1 VTLSPSEIALEVND
15 LEVSF
20 VDSDGSLEVLDK
32 ISFSIER
39 NAFVCIVGPSG
50 GGKSTLLRA
59 VAGLIQ
65 PTGGKIL
72 FPGVAEDKAQ
82 TGLVFQKPNLLPWRT
97 LRDNISLPLEIDQR
111 PEAEISSLT
120 QEMIR
125 LVGLEGFEK
134 AYPHELSGGMAQ
146 RVAIAR
152 CLVQD
157 PEILLLDEPF
167 GQLDALTRERM
178 GDELLRIWN
187 ERRKTVLMVTHS
199 ISEAIFLADRVLV
212 LTCRPARLIMDLPIE
227 LPRPRTDAM
236 RYLPEFTE
244 AARLLHAQLKDITAP
259 ACQL

>member
-1 VTLSPSEIALEVND
+1 MNSSTDIALQVSDLEVN
-15 LEVSF
+15 F

-32 ISFSIER
+32 ISFSIAR
-39 NAFVCIVGPSG
+39 NAFVCVVGPSG

-59 VAGLIQ
+59 LAGLIQ
-65 PTGGKIL
+65 PTGGEVN
-72 FPGVAEDKAQ
+72 FPGKTESKAK

-97 LRDNISLPLEIDQR
+97 LRENISLPLEIDHR
-111 PEAEISSLT
+111 PAAEIADLT
-120 QEMIR
+120 QDMIR

-134 AYPHELSGGMAQ
+134 SYPHELSGGMAQ

-167 GQLDALTRERM
+167 GQLDAMTRERM

-212 LTCRPARLIMDLPIE
+212 LTSRPARLIMDLPVA

-236 RYLPEFTE
+236 RYLPEFNE
-244 AARLLHAQLKDITAP
+244 ASRLLHDQLKGSDSPIG
-259 ACQL
+259 

>member
-1 VTLSPSEIALEVND
+1 MPSASEIALEVAD
-15 LEVSF
+15 LEVTF
-20 VDSDGSLEVLDK
+20 VDSDGCLEVLDK

-65 PTGGKIL
+65 PTAGKVL
-72 FPGVAEDKAQ
+72 FPGKAEGKAQ

-97 LRDNISLPLEIDQR
+97 LRDNISLPLEIDHR
-111 PEAEISSLT
+111 SEEEIASLT
-120 QEMIR
+120 QDMIH

-134 AYPHELSGGMAQ
+134 SYPHELSGGMAQ
-146 RVAIAR
+146 RVSIAR

-212 LTCRPARLIMDLPIE
+212 LTSRPARVIMDLPIS
-227 LPRPRTDAM
+227 LPRPRADAM
-236 RYLPEFTE
+236 RYWPEFTE
-244 AARLLHAQLKDITAP
+244 ASRLLHDQLKVTAAP
-259 ACQL
+259 AW

>member
-1 VTLSPSEIALEVND
+1 MTLSPSETALEVND

-20 VDSDGSLEVLDK
+20 VDSDGSLEVIDK
-32 ISFSIER
+32 ISFSIAR

-65 PTGGKIL
+65 PTGGNVL
-72 FPGVAEDKAQ
+72 FPGVAEGKAQ

-97 LRDNISLPLEIDQR
+97 LRDNISLPLEIDHR
-111 PEAEISSLT
+111 PDAEISSLT

-125 LVGLEGFEK
+125 LVGLQGFEK

-212 LTCRPARLIMDLPIE
+212 LTCRPARLILDLPIT

-236 RYLPEFTE
+236 RYLPEFIE
-244 AARLLHAQLKDITAP
+244 ASRLLHDQLKDSNLP
-259 ACQL
+259 VC

>member
-1 VTLSPSEIALEVND
+1 MTLSPSETALEVND

-20 VDSDGSLEVLDK
+20 VDSDGSLEVIDK
-32 ISFSIER
+32 ISFSIAR

-65 PTGGKIL
+65 PTGGNVL
-72 FPGVAEDKAQ
+72 FPGVAEGKAQ

-97 LRDNISLPLEIDQR
+97 LRDNISLPLEIDHR
-111 PEAEISSLT
+111 PETEISSLT

-125 LVGLEGFEK
+125 LVGLQGFEK

-212 LTCRPARLIMDLPIE
+212 LTCRPARLILDLPIT

-236 RYLPEFTE
+236 RYLPEFIE
-244 AARLLHAQLKDITAP
+244 ASRLLHDQLKDSNLP
-259 ACQL
+259 VC

>member
-1 VTLSPSEIALEVND
+1 MNSSTDIALQVSDLEVN
-15 LEVSF
+15 F

-32 ISFSIER
+32 ISFSIAR
-39 NAFVCIVGPSG
+39 NAFVCVVGPSG

-59 VAGLIQ
+59 LAGLIQ
-65 PTGGKIL
+65 PTGGEVN
-72 FPGVAEDKAQ
+72 FPGKTESKAK

-97 LRDNISLPLEIDQR
+97 LRENISLPLEIDHR
-111 PEAEISSLT
+111 PAAEIADLT
-120 QEMIR
+120 QDMIR

-134 AYPHELSGGMAQ
+134 SYPHELSGGMAQ

-212 LTCRPARLIMDLPIE
+212 LTSRPARLIMDLPVA

-236 RYLPEFTE
+236 RYLPEFNE
-244 AARLLHAQLKDITAP
+244 ASRLLHDQLKGSDSPIG
-259 ACQL
+259 

>member
-1 VTLSPSEIALEVND
+1 MSSQGDVALEVRD

-20 VDSDGSLEVLDK
+20 VETDGYLEVLDK

-65 PTGGKIL
+65 PTGGEVR
-72 FPGVAEDKAQ
+72 FPGGVEGKAQ

-97 LRDNISLPLEIDQR
+97 LKDNISLPLEINHRSKD
-111 PEAEISSLT
+111 EITSLT
-120 QEMIR
+120 QDMIR
-125 LVGLEGFEK
+125 LVGLQGFEK
-134 AYPHELSGGMAQ
+134 SYPHELSGGMAQ
-146 RVAIAR
+146 RVSIAR

-199 ISEAIFLADRVLV
+199 ISEAVFLADRVLV
-212 LTCRPARLIMDLPIE
+212 LTSRPARVIMDMPIA
-227 LPRPRTDAM
+227 LPRPRVDAM
-236 RYLPEFTE
+236 RYLPVFTE
-244 AARLLHAQLKDITAP
+244 TTRLLHEQLKDPTQP
-259 ACQL
+259 A

>member
-1 VTLSPSEIALEVND
+1 MPSQNELALEASD
-15 LEVSF
+15 LEVTF
-20 VDSDGSLEVLDK
+20 VDSDGCLEVLDK

-65 PTGGKIL
+65 PTGGKVL
-72 FPGVAEDKAQ
+72 FPGVAEGKAQ

-97 LRDNISLPLEIDQR
+97 LKDNISLPLEIDNR
-111 PEAEISSLT
+111 PAGEIERLT
-120 QEMIR
+120 REMIH

-178 GDELLRIWN
+178 GEELLRIWN

-199 ISEAIFLADRVLV
+199 IAEAIFLADRVLV
-212 LTCRPARLIMDLPIE
+212 LTSRPARLIMDLPIN

-236 RYLPEFTE
+236 RYQPEFIE
-244 AARLLHAQLKDITAP
+244 SSQLLHAQLKGSTVTA
-259 ACQL
+259 C

>member
-1 VTLSPSEIALEVND
+1 MHSPTEIALEVSD

-65 PTGGKIL
+65 PTGGKVL
-72 FPGVAEDKAQ
+72 FPGSSEGKAQ

-97 LRDNISLPLEIDQR
+97 LKDNISLPLEINHR
-111 PEAEISSLT
+111 SKEEIASLT

-125 LVGLEGFEK
+125 LVALEGFEK
-134 AYPHELSGGMAQ
+134 SYPHELSGGMAQ
-146 RVAIAR
+146 RVSIAR

-199 ISEAIFLADRVLV
+199 ISEAVFLADRVLV
-212 LTCRPARLIMDLPIE
+212 LTSRPARVIMDMPIA
-227 LPRPRTDAM
+227 LPRPRLDAM
-236 RYLPEFTE
+236 RYQPEFTE
-244 AARLLHAQLKDITAP
+244 IVRLLHEQLEGPTAP
-259 ACQL
+259 A

>member
-1 VTLSPSEIALEVND
+1 MLSSNEIALEVRD

-32 ISFSIER
+32 ISLEVAR
-39 NAFVCIVGPSG
+39 NSFVCLVGPSG
-50 GGKSTLLRA
+50 GGKSTLLRTL
-59 VAGLIQ
+59 AGLIQ
-65 PTGGKIL
+65 PTSGDIS
-72 FPGVAEDKAQ
+72 FPGTIEGKAR
-82 TGLVFQKPNLLPWRT
+82 TGLVFQKPNLLPWRN
-97 LRDNISLPLEIDQR
+97 LKDNISLPLELENR
-111 PEAEISSLT
+111 SATEIANLT
-120 QEMIR
+120 RDMIH

-146 RVAIAR
+146 RAAIAR

-157 PEILLLDEPF
+157 PQILLLDEPF

-199 ISEAIFLADRVLV
+199 IAEAIFLADRVLV
-212 LTCRPARLIMDLPIE
+212 LTSRPARLILDLPVK

-236 RYLPEFTE
+236 RYLPEFTD
-244 AARLLHAQLKDITAP
+244 ASRLLHEHLKLTSARP
-259 ACQL
+259 E

>member
-1 VTLSPSEIALEVND
+1 MPSPSEIALQVSN
-15 LEVSF
+15 LEVTF
-20 VDSDGSLEVLDK
+20 IDSDGTLEVLDK
-32 ISFSIER
+32 LNFSIAR

-59 VAGLIQ
+59 VAGLIR
-65 PTGGKIL
+65 PNGGKVL
-72 FPGVAEDKAQ
+72 FSGVAESKAQ
-82 TGLVFQKPNLLPWRT
+82 TGLVFQKPNLFPWRT
-97 LRDNISLPLEIDQR
+97 LRENISLPLEIDHR
-111 PEAEISSLT
+111 PDAEISRLT
-120 QEMIR
+120 QEMTH

-199 ISEAIFLADRVLV
+199 IPEAIFLADRVLV
-212 LTCRPARLIMDLPIE
+212 LTSRPARVIMDLPIT

-244 AARLLHAQLKDITAP
+244 ASRLLHEQLKGSTAP
-259 ACQL
+259 AN

>member
-1 VTLSPSEIALEVND
+1 MPSQNEIALEVSD
-15 LEVSF
+15 LEVTF

-65 PTGGKIL
+65 PTGGKVL
-72 FPGVAEDKAQ
+72 FPGGAEGKAQ

-97 LRDNISLPLEIDQR
+97 LKDNISLPLEIDHR
-111 PEAEISSLT
+111 SEAEITSLT
-120 QEMIR
+120 QDMIR

-134 AYPHELSGGMAQ
+134 SYPHELSGGMAQ
-146 RVAIAR
+146 RVSIAR

-212 LTCRPARLIMDLPIE
+212 LTSRPARVIMDLPIT
-227 LPRPRTDAM
+227 LPRPRSDAM
-236 RYLPEFTE
+236 RYWTEFTE
-244 AARLLHAQLKDITAP
+244 ASRLLHEQLKGSMTP
-259 ACQL
+259 AS

>member
-1 VTLSPSEIALEVND
+1 MPLQSEIALEVSD
-15 LEVSF
+15 LEVTF
-20 VDSDGSLEVLDK
+20 VDSDGCLEVLDK
-32 ISFSIER
+32 INFSIER

-65 PTGGKIL
+65 PTGGKVL
-72 FPGVAEDKAQ
+72 FPGGAEGKAQ
-82 TGLVFQKPNLLPWRT
+82 TGLVFQKPNLLPWRR
-97 LRDNISLPLEIDQR
+97 LKDNISLPLELDHR
-111 PEAEISSLT
+111 PAEEIASLT

-134 AYPHELSGGMAQ
+134 SYPHELSGGMAQ
-146 RVAIAR
+146 RVSIAR

-212 LTCRPARLIMDLPIE
+212 LTSRPARVIMDLPVA

-236 RYLPEFTE
+236 RYWPEFIE
-244 AARLLHAQLKDITAP
+244 ASRLLHEQLKVTTAP
-259 ACQL
+259 AC

>member
-1 VTLSPSEIALEVND
+1 MTLSPSEIALKVND

-32 ISFSIER
+32 ISFSISR

-50 GGKSTLLRA
+50 GGKSTLLRV
-59 VAGLIQ
+59 VASLIQ
-65 PTGGKIL
+65 PTGGKVL
-72 FPGVAEDKAQ
+72 FPGMAEGKAQ

-97 LRDNISLPLEIDQR
+97 LRDNISLPLEIDHR
-111 PEAEISSLT
+111 PDAEISSLT
-120 QEMIR
+120 QEMIH

-212 LTCRPARLIMDLPIE
+212 LTCRPAHLIMDLPIT
-227 LPRPRTDAM
+227 LPRPRTDVM
-236 RYLPEFTE
+236 RYLPEFIE
-244 AARLLHAQLKDITAP
+244 SARLLHEQLKDSTVP
-259 ACQL
+259 VC

>member
-1 VTLSPSEIALEVND
+1 MNSSTDIALQVSDLEVN
-15 LEVSF
+15 F

-32 ISFSIER
+32 ISFSIAR
-39 NAFVCIVGPSG
+39 NAFVCVVGPSG

-59 VAGLIQ
+59 LAGLIQ
-65 PTGGKIL
+65 PTGGEIN
-72 FPGVAEDKAQ
+72 FPGKTESKAK

-97 LRDNISLPLEIDQR
+97 LRDNISLPLEIDHR
-111 PEAEISSLT
+111 PAAEIADLT
-120 QEMIR
+120 QDMIR

-134 AYPHELSGGMAQ
+134 SYPHELSGGMAQ

-167 GQLDALTRERM
+167 GQLDAMTRERM

-212 LTCRPARLIMDLPIE
+212 LTSRPARLIMDLPVA

-236 RYLPEFTE
+236 RYLPEFNE
-244 AARLLHAQLKDITAP
+244 ASRLLHDQLKGSDSPIG
-259 ACQL
+259 

>member
-1 VTLSPSEIALEVND
+1 MPSLNEIALEVSD
-15 LEVSF
+15 LEVTF

-32 ISFSIER
+32 ISFSVER

-59 VAGLIQ
+59 VAGLIE
-65 PTGGKIL
+65 PTSGKIS
-72 FPGVAEDKAQ
+72 FPGGAEGKAQ

-97 LRDNISLPLEIDQR
+97 LKDNISLPLEIEHRADS
-111 PEAEISSLT
+111 EIASLT
-120 QEMIR
+120 REMIR

-146 RVAIAR
+146 RVSIAR

-199 ISEAIFLADRVLV
+199 ISEAVFLADRVLV
-212 LTCRPARLIMDLPIE
+212 LTSRPARVIMDLLVA
-227 LPRPRTDAM
+227 LPRPRTDAV
-236 RYLPEFTE
+236 RYCPEFTE
-244 AARLLHAQLKDITAP
+244 SSRLLHELLKGSVTTGI
-259 ACQL
+259 

>member
-1 VTLSPSEIALEVND
+1 MPSQSDVALEVRD

-20 VDSDGSLEVLDK
+20 VETDGYLEVLDK

-65 PTGGKIL
+65 PTGGEVR
-72 FPGVAEDKAQ
+72 FPGGFEGKAQ

-97 LRDNISLPLEIDQR
+97 LKDNISLPLEINHRSKD
-111 PEAEISSLT
+111 EITSLT
-120 QEMIR
+120 QDMIR
-125 LVGLEGFEK
+125 LVGLQGFEK
-134 AYPHELSGGMAQ
+134 SYPHELSGGMAQ
-146 RVAIAR
+146 RVSIAR

-199 ISEAIFLADRVLV
+199 ISEAVFLADRVLV
-212 LTCRPARLIMDLPIE
+212 LTSRPARVIMDMPIA
-227 LPRPRTDAM
+227 LPRPRVDAM
-236 RYLPEFTE
+236 LYLPVFTE
-244 AARLLHAQLKDITAP
+244 TTRLLHEQLKDPTQP
-259 ACQL
+259 A

>member
-1 VTLSPSEIALEVND
+1 MPSQNEIALEVSN
-15 LEVSF
+15 LEITF

-32 ISFSIER
+32 ISFSVER

-65 PTGGKIL
+65 PTGGKVR
-72 FPGVAEDKAQ
+72 FPGSVIGKAQ

-97 LRDNISLPLEIDQR
+97 LRENISLPLEIDHR
-111 PEAEISSLT
+111 PEAEIENLT

-134 AYPHELSGGMAQ
+134 SYPHELSGGMAQ
-146 RVAIAR
+146 RVSIAR

-212 LTCRPARLIMDLPIE
+212 LTSRPARVIMDLPVT

-236 RYLPEFTE
+236 RYWSEFTE
-244 AARLLHAQLKDITAP
+244 AARLLHEQLKS
-259 ACQL
+259 

>member
-1 VTLSPSEIALEVND
+1 MSSQGDVALEVRD

-20 VDSDGSLEVLDK
+20 VETDGYLEGLDK

-65 PTGGKIL
+65 PTGGEVR
-72 FPGVAEDKAQ
+72 FPGGVEGKAQ

-97 LRDNISLPLEIDQR
+97 LKDNISLPLEINHRSKD
-111 PEAEISSLT
+111 EITSLT
-120 QEMIR
+120 QDMIR
-125 LVGLEGFEK
+125 LVGLQGFEK
-134 AYPHELSGGMAQ
+134 SYPHELSGGMAQ
-146 RVAIAR
+146 RVSIAR

-199 ISEAIFLADRVLV
+199 ISEACSWQTA
-212 LTCRPARLIMDLPIE
+212 CWCSPAVR
-227 LPRPRTDAM
+227 RG
-236 RYLPEFTE
+236 
-244 AARLLHAQLKDITAP
+244 
-259 ACQL
+259 

>member
-1 VTLSPSEIALEVND
+1 MPTPSEIALQVSD
-15 LEVSF
+15 LEVTF
-20 VDSDGSLEVLDK
+20 IDSDGTLEVLDK
-32 ISFSIER
+32 LNFSIAR

-59 VAGLIQ
+59 VAGLIR
-65 PTGGKIL
+65 PNGGKVL
-72 FPGVAEDKAQ
+72 FSGVAESKAQ
-82 TGLVFQKPNLLPWRT
+82 TGLVFQKPNLFPWRT
-97 LRDNISLPLEIDQR
+97 LRENISLPLEIDHR
-111 PEAEISSLT
+111 PDAEIARLT
-120 QEMIR
+120 QEMIH

-199 ISEAIFLADRVLV
+199 IPEAIFLADRVLV
-212 LTCRPARLIMDLPIE
+212 LTSRPARVIMDLPIT
-227 LPRPRTDAM
+227 LPRPRTDVM

-244 AARLLHAQLKDITAP
+244 ASRLLHEQLKGSTAP
-259 ACQL
+259 AN

>member
-1 VTLSPSEIALEVND
+1 VTHSSNDLALRVSS

-32 ISFSIER
+32 ISFSVER

-65 PTGGKIL
+65 PTGGTVE
-72 FPGVAEDKAQ
+72 FPGAEEGKSR

-97 LRDNISLPLEIDQR
+97 LQENISLPLEIARR
-111 PEAEISSLT
+111 PEAEIAAFT
-120 QEMIR
+120 QEMIH

-134 AYPHELSGGMAQ
+134 SYPHELSGGMAQ
-146 RVAIAR
+146 RAAIAR

-167 GQLDALTRERM
+167 GQLDALTRDRM

-199 ISEAIFLADRVLV
+199 IAEAIFLADRVLV
-212 LTCRPARLIMDLPIE
+212 LTSRPAHLTMDLPIR
-227 LPRPRTDAM
+227 LSRPRTDAM

-244 AARLLHAQLKDITAP
+244 ASRLLREQLKSSIA
-259 ACQL
+259 ASS

>member
-1 VTLSPSEIALEVND
+1 MPSQNELALEVND
-15 LEVSF
+15 LEVTF

-65 PTGGKIL
+65 PSGGKVL
-72 FPGVAEDKAQ
+72 FPGMAEGKAQ

-97 LRDNISLPLEIDQR
+97 LKDNISLPLEIENR
-111 PEAEISSLT
+111 PDSEIASLT

-134 AYPHELSGGMAQ
+134 SYPHELSGGMAQ

-212 LTCRPARLIMDLPIE
+212 LTSRPARVIMDLPIA

-244 AARLLHAQLKDITAP
+244 ASRLLHEQLKSPTEP
-259 ACQL
+259 AF

>member
-1 VTLSPSEIALEVND
+1 MSSQSEVALEVSD
-15 LEVSF
+15 LEVTF
-20 VDSDGSLEVLDK
+20 VDSDGCLEVLDK

-39 NAFVCIVGPSG
+39 NAFVCMVGPSG

-59 VAGLIQ
+59 VAGLIR
-65 PTGGKIL
+65 PNGGKVL
-72 FPGVAEDKAQ
+72 FPGGSESRAQ
-82 TGLVFQKPNLLPWRT
+82 TGLVFQKPNLFPWRR
-97 LRDNISLPLEIDQR
+97 LKDNISLPLELEHR
-111 PEAEISSLT
+111 PTEEIARLT
-120 QEMIR
+120 QDMIR

-134 AYPHELSGGMAQ
+134 SYPHELSGGMAQ

-199 ISEAIFLADRVLV
+199 IPEAIFLADRVLV
-212 LTCRPARLIMDLPIE
+212 LTSRPARVIMDLPIT

-236 RYLPEFTE
+236 RYSPEFTE
-244 AARLLHAQLKDITAP
+244 ASRLLHEQLKVTTAP
-259 ACQL
+259 AC

>member
-1 VTLSPSEIALEVND
+1 MNSSTDIALQVSDLEVN
-15 LEVSF
+15 F

-32 ISFSIER
+32 ISFSIAR
-39 NAFVCIVGPSG
+39 NAFVCVVGPSG

-59 VAGLIQ
+59 LAGLIQ
-65 PTGGKIL
+65 PTGGEVN
-72 FPGVAEDKAQ
+72 FPGKTESKAK

-97 LRDNISLPLEIDQR
+97 LRENISLPLEIDHR
-111 PEAEISSLT
+111 PAAEIADLT
-120 QEMIR
+120 QDMIR

-134 AYPHELSGGMAQ
+134 SYPHELSGGMAQ

-167 GQLDALTRERM
+167 GQLDAMTRERM

-187 ERRKTVLMVTHS
+187 ERRKTVLVVTHS

-212 LTCRPARLIMDLPIE
+212 LTSRPARLIMDLPVA

-236 RYLPEFTE
+236 RYLPEFNE
-244 AARLLHAQLKDITAP
+244 ASRLLHDQLKGSDNPIG
-259 ACQL
+259 

>member
-1 VTLSPSEIALEVND
+1 MNSSTDIALQVSDLEVN
-15 LEVSF
+15 F

-32 ISFSIER
+32 ISFSIAR
-39 NAFVCIVGPSG
+39 NAFVCVVGPSG

-59 VAGLIQ
+59 LAGLIQ
-65 PTGGKIL
+65 PTGGEVN
-72 FPGVAEDKAQ
+72 FPGKTESKAK

-97 LRDNISLPLEIDQR
+97 LRENISLPLEIDHR
-111 PEAEISSLT
+111 PAAEIADLT
-120 QEMIR
+120 QDMIR

-134 AYPHELSGGMAQ
+134 SYPHELSGGMAQ

-167 GQLDALTRERM
+167 GQLDAMTRERM

-199 ISEAIFLADRVLV
+199 MSEAIFLADRVLV
-212 LTCRPARLIMDLPIE
+212 LTSRPARLIMDLPVA

-236 RYLPEFTE
+236 RYLPEFNE
-244 AARLLHAQLKDITAP
+244 ASRLLHDQLKGSDSPIG
-259 ACQL
+259 

>member
-1 VTLSPSEIALEVND
+1 ML
-15 LEVSF
+15 F
-20 VDSDGSLEVLDK
+20 RSDGCLEVLDK

-65 PTGGKIL
+65 PTGGKVL
-72 FPGVAEDKAQ
+72 FPGGAEGKAQ
-82 TGLVFQKPNLLPWRT
+82 TGLVFQKPNLLPWRR
-97 LRDNISLPLEIDQR
+97 LKDNISLPLELDHR
-111 PEAEISSLT
+111 PAEEIASLT

-134 AYPHELSGGMAQ
+134 SYPHELSGGMAQ
-146 RVAIAR
+146 RVSIAR

-212 LTCRPARLIMDLPIE
+212 LTSRPARVIMDLPVA

-236 RYLPEFTE
+236 RYWPEFIE
-244 AARLLHAQLKDITAP
+244 ASRLLHEQLKVTTAP
-259 ACQL
+259 AC

>member
-1 VTLSPSEIALEVND
+1 MPSQNEIALEVSD
-15 LEVSF
+15 LEVTF
-20 VDSDGSLEVLDK
+20 VDSDGCLEVLDK
-32 ISFSIER
+32 ISFSIAR
-39 NAFVCIVGPSG
+39 NSFVCIVGPSG

-65 PTGGKIL
+65 PTEGKVS
-72 FPGVAEDKAQ
+72 FPGMSEGKAQ

-97 LRDNISLPLEIDQR
+97 LKGNISLPLELEHR
-111 PEAEISSLT
+111 PAEEIASRL
-120 QEMIR
+120 QEMIH
-125 LVGLEGFEK
+125 LVGLEGFENS
-134 AYPHELSGGMAQ
+134 YPHELSGGMAQ

-187 ERRKTVLMVTHS
+187 EQRKTVLMVTHS
-199 ISEAIFLADRVLV
+199 ISEATFLADRVLV
-212 LTCRPARLIMDLPIE
+212 LTSRPARVIMDLPIV
-227 LPRPRTDAM
+227 LPRPRTDSM

-244 AARLLHAQLKDITAP
+244 ASRLLHEQLKSPTAP
-259 ACQL
+259 AC

>member
-1 VTLSPSEIALEVND
+1 MPSPSEIALEVND
-15 LEVSF
+15 LEVTF
-20 VDSDGSLEVLDK
+20 VDSDGCLEVLDK

-65 PTGGKIL
+65 PTGGSVR
-72 FPGVAEDKAQ
+72 FPGMVEGKAH

-97 LRDNISLPLEIDQR
+97 LKDNISLPLEIEHR
-111 PEAEISSLT
+111 SEAEIASLT

-134 AYPHELSGGMAQ
+134 SYPHELSGGMAQ
-146 RVAIAR
+146 RVSIAR

-199 ISEAIFLADRVLV
+199 ISEAIFLADHVLV
-212 LTCRPARLIMDLPIE
+212 LTSRPARVIMDLPIS
-227 LPRPRTDAM
+227 LPRPRTDTM

-244 AARLLHAQLKDITAP
+244 ASRLLHDQLKVTTAP
-259 ACQL
+259 SW

>member
-1 VTLSPSEIALEVND
+1 MPSQSDVALEVRD

-20 VDSDGSLEVLDK
+20 VETDGYLEVLDK

-65 PTGGKIL
+65 PTGGEVR
-72 FPGVAEDKAQ
+72 FPGGVEGKAQ

-97 LRDNISLPLEIDQR
+97 LKDNISLPLEIDHR
-111 PEAEISSLT
+111 SKDEITSLT
-120 QEMIR
+120 QDMIR
-125 LVGLEGFEK
+125 LVGLQGFEK
-134 AYPHELSGGMAQ
+134 SYPHELSGGMAQ
-146 RVAIAR
+146 RVSIAR

-199 ISEAIFLADRVLV
+199 ISEAVFLADRVLV
-212 LTCRPARLIMDLPIE
+212 LTSRPARVIMDMPIA
-227 LPRPRTDAM
+227 LPRPRVDAM
-236 RYLPEFTE
+236 RYLPVFTE
-244 AARLLHAQLKDITAP
+244 TTLLLHEQLKDPTQP
-259 ACQL
+259 A

>member
-1 VTLSPSEIALEVND
+1 MTLSPSETALEVND

-20 VDSDGSLEVLDK
+20 VDSDGSLEVIDK
-32 ISFSIER
+32 ISFSIAR

-65 PTGGKIL
+65 PTGGNVL
-72 FPGVAEDKAQ
+72 FPGVAEGKAQ

-97 LRDNISLPLEIDQR
+97 LRDNISLPLEIDHR
-111 PEAEISSLT
+111 PDAEISSLT

-125 LVGLEGFEK
+125 LVGLQGFEK

-212 LTCRPARLIMDLPIE
+212 LTCRPARLILDLPIT

-236 RYLPEFTE
+236 RYLPEFID
-244 AARLLHAQLKDITAP
+244 ASRLLHDQLKDSNLP
-259 ACQL
+259 VC